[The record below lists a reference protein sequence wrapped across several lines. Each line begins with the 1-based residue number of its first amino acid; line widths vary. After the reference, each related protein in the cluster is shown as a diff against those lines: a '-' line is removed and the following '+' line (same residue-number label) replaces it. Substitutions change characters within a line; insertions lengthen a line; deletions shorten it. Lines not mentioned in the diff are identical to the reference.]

1 MADSLSLAIK
11 LGDQVLGR
19 VWVSSDRGG
28 PDAGLHRAS
37 FCDSECFAAQR
48 MFRRSG
54 RRFADKNMRKRQNR
68 EHVPIPKE
76 RNML

>member
-1 MADSLSLAIK
+1 
-11 LGDQVLGR
+11 
-19 VWVSSDRGG
+19 
-28 PDAGLHRAS
+28 
-37 FCDSECFAAQR
+37 

-54 RRFADKNMRKRQNR
+54 RRFADKNMRKQKNL